1 MVSLADNLG
10 FVLKLQ
16 GDMQAESEKNLD
28 GKIEETKKLIERKIM
43 GFEEL

>member
-16 GDMQAESEKNLD
+16 GDMQVESEKNLD
-28 GKIEETKKLIERKIM
+28 EKIEETKKLIERKIM